1 MSFANV
7 QRYKTIAEVRV
18 RREQKFWIFFKP
30 FVRISFIYHTLT
42 LDRFRITTTATGKRQ
57 IQVDNFSKKEMN
69 RYKLCKL
76 TLNGWNWRETVEL
89 MNNKRHVTGKLGHF
103 LGAPHENL
111 HSWRRWGF
119 FSLRCRHSKP
129 FVYKWFGRCVGRL
142 QRKLGV
148 LEEEEIGVFLKLHPE
163 SPYCYDIK
171 TSSSS
176 NFFKCEKNAYLK
188 KGKTGF
194 FT

>member
-1 MSFANV
+1 M
-7 QRYKTIAEVRV
+7 
-18 RREQKFWIFFKP
+18 
-30 FVRISFIYHTLT
+30 TL
-42 LDRFRITTTATGKRQ
+42 K
-57 IQVDNFSKKEMN
+57 
-69 RYKLCKL
+69 
-76 TLNGWNWRETVEL
+76 GWNWRETVEL

-111 HSWRRWGF
+111 HSWRRRGF

-142 QRKLGV
+142 QRRLGV
-148 LEEEEIGVFLKLHPE
+148 LEEEEIGVCRKLHPE

-176 NFFKCEKNAYLK
+176 NFFKCEKSAYLK
-188 KGKTGF
+188 KGKKRVSSLNF
-194 FT
+194 YHYNFALQKVSVDQFTPCLLDLCKVC